1 MTIPKYEITMV
12 KADQILGFSLYFR
25 DWTIKEIATE
35 LDRSPNVVYSW
46 VNKFDWR
53 TRKARELRDIEQEM
67 RNKTLKAREQ
77 IIDIGSQTLEDVF
90 IRDSN
95 RNITGVTIAIEDV
108 KDLKVIAETILKAGG
123 VPDKVETKTENKTEV
138 VGDISVKTEV
148 IDPEIAAEVGRL
160 LALKQSVPVEEEEE
174 YEETEAD
181 E

>member
-1 MTIPKYEITMV
+1 MTIPKYEITME
-12 KADQILGFSLYFR
+12 KTDQILGFSLYLR

-35 LDRSPNVVYSW
+35 IERSPNVVYSW
-46 VNKFDWR
+46 VKKFDWR

-67 RNKTLKAREQ
+67 RDKTLKARGH
-77 IIDIGSQTLEDVF
+77 IIDIGTQTLEDVF
-90 IRDSN
+90 VRDAN
-95 RNITGVTIAIEDV
+95 NNIIGVKIVIEDV

-174 YEETEAD
+174 YEETEVD